1 MPVHVC
7 FLKLDQRL
15 SCVAYKNIYVCR
27 CVCVCVGTTLYSF
40 VLFRFVLCA
49 PAREF

>member
-15 SCVAYKNIYVCR
+15 SCVAYKNIYACR
-27 CVCVCVGTTLYSF
+27 CVCVGTTFYSF

-49 PAREF
+49 LAREF